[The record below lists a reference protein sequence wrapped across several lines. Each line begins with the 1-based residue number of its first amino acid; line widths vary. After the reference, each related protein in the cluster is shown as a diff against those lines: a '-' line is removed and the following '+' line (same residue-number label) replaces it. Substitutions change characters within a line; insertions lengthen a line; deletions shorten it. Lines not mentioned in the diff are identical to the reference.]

1 VDIANASK
9 ISMKDNKKIAI
20 TMGDPSG
27 IGPET
32 IVKALSSEDLGN
44 FIPIIIGSKKAIAK
58 QIKINK
64 SKILLKEINNINQV
78 NSHNPYEVFIINP
91 GLETYDFPIGKLD
104 IRSGK
109 ESHKWVEFAAKLCI
123 EKKVSAMV
131 TAPINKEAWSMA
143 GIKDTGHQEV
153 FKRMAKSPY
162 VATMLV
168 TGNLR
173 CMHLSTHKPLIDA
186 CKYVTKKNIIRA
198 IKLTNESFR
207 SWGYDKPKIAVAA
220 LNPHASDNGLIGD
233 TESKEIAPAVKFM
246 QEKGI
251 TVSGPHP
258 ADSIFNQAING
269 NYDVVIVMYHD
280 QGHIAIKVHGL
291 EESIS
296 INLGI
301 PFIRTSVDHGTAFD
315 IASKNIADST
325 SMKEAIKQAC
335 FLINNKKI

>member
-1 VDIANASK
+1 MINK
-9 ISMKDNKKIAI
+9 KKIAI

-27 IGPET
+27 IGPEI
-32 IVKALSSEDLGN
+32 IVKALSDNRFDN
-44 FIPIIIGSKKAIAK
+44 FIPIVIGSKQEIDR
-58 QIKINK
+58 QVNISK
-64 SKILLKEINNINQV
+64 SKLLIKEIKSINEV
-78 NSHNPYEVFIINP
+78 TNHDPYEVFVISP
-91 GLETYDFPIGKLD
+91 GKTTSGFPTGKLD
-104 IRSGK
+104 VRSGI

-123 EKKVSAMV
+123 TNKVSAMV

-153 FKRMAKSPY
+153 FKRMTKSKY
-162 VATMLV
+162 VATMLI

-186 CKYVTKKNIIRA
+186 CKYVTKENIIEA
-198 IKLTNESFR
+198 IKLTNESFIN
-207 SWGYDKPKIAVAA
+207 WGYDKPKIAVAA

-233 TESKEIAPAVKFM
+233 TESKEIAPAVKIM
-246 QEKGI
+246 QGKGI
-251 TVSGPHP
+251 SVSGPHP

-296 INLGI
+296 VNLGI

-315 IASKNIADST
+315 IANKNIADPT
-325 SMKEAIKQAC
+325 SMKEAIKQAYV
-335 FLINNKKI
+335 LINNQKI

>member
-1 VDIANASK
+1 MINK
-9 ISMKDNKKIAI
+9 KKIAI

-27 IGPET
+27 IGPEI
-32 IVKALSSEDLGN
+32 IVKSLSGESFDN
-44 FIPIIIGSKKAIAK
+44 FIPIVIGSKQAITR
-58 QIKINK
+58 QIDINK
-64 SKILLKEINNINQV
+64 SKLLIKEINSINQIT
-78 NSHNPYEVFIINP
+78 SHDPYEVFIINP
-91 GLETYDFPIGKLD
+91 GKTTSGFPIGKLNV
-104 IRSGK
+104 RSGI

-123 EKKVSAMV
+123 KNKVSAMV

-153 FKRMAKSPY
+153 FKRMTKSKY
-162 VATMLV
+162 VATMLI

-186 CKYVTKKNIIRA
+186 CKYVTKENIIEA
-198 IKLTNESFR
+198 IKLTNESFTN
-207 SWGYDKPKIAVAA
+207 WGYDKPKIAVAA

-233 TESKEIAPAVKFM
+233 TESKEIAPAVKIM
-246 QEKGI
+246 QGKGI
-251 TVSGPHP
+251 SVSGPHP

-296 INLGI
+296 VNLGI

-315 IASKNIADST
+315 IANKNIADPT
-325 SMKEAIKQAC
+325 SMKEAIKQAYV
-335 FLINNKKI
+335 LINNQKL